1 MKSFLLS
8 IGLKRSNGDPSIFY
22 HYNYNVLQGLIAI
35 FVDNLLWSAT
45 NDFATNYIS
54 KLRKNFVIR
63 KENHS
68 VFRYLGLHL
77 EENDSGITLN
87 QINYSENV
95 KQIASNYDKKCYTAL
110 LFVFF

>member
-1 MKSFLLS
+1 MTLQQTIFQSYVKILSFVKK
-8 IGLKRSNGDPSIFY
+8 II
-22 HYNYNVLQGLIAI
+22 
-35 FVDNLLWSAT
+35 
-45 NDFATNYIS
+45 
-54 KLRKNFVIR
+54 
-63 KENHS
+63 